1 MTMQVRPLNA
11 TFGAEIE
18 NLDLNDLSDDEFSA
32 LYEAWLEYSF
42 LLFRGQNLTTDQ
54 QIEFAKRFGKLEFD
68 LFELSNVKEDGSLRE
83 GDDDDMVK
91 ILKGNMGWHHDSTY
105 MPVQAKGAVFSAHV
119 VPSSG
124 GETGW
129 ADMSAAYDALDDS
142 LKDRIAGLSAHHSLV
157 YSQQK
162 VGFKQKEKDSEY
174 MGYGFDQSDAKL
186 RPLVKT
192 HSETGRKTLTIGRHA
207 HAIPGLDEA
216 ESEKLL
222 DELVDFACQRPR
234 IYQHK
239 WSPGDVV
246 VWDNR
251 NLMHQACPWDMREK
265 RVMFHTR
272 IAGDP
277 EHEGVEQAR

>member
-1 MTMQVRPLNA
+1 MTMQVRRLDA

-18 NLDLNDLSDDEFSA
+18 NLNLNDLSDDEFFA

-105 MPVQAKGAVFSAHV
+105 MPVQAAGAVFSAHV
-119 VPSSG
+119 VPTNGARPVGRICPPLTTPS
-124 GETGW
+124 TN
-129 ADMSAAYDALDDS
+129 

-216 ESEKLL
+216 ESRKAAGRTCRLR
-222 DELVDFACQRPR
+222 FASRPASISTNGR
-234 IYQHK
+234 PAT
-239 WSPGDVV
+239 SSSGTT
-246 VWDNR
+246 
-251 NLMHQACPWDMREK
+251 A
-265 RVMFHTR
+265 T
-272 IAGDP
+272 
-277 EHEGVEQAR
+277 